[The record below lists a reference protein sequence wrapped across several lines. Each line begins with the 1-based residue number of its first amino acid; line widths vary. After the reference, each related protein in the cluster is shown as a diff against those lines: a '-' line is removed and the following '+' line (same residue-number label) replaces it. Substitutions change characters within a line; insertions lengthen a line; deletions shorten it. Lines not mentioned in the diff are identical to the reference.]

1 MWEWWERG
9 SWKKIHKKEGAPISE
24 SKAQAFECVGPG
36 KGLPIGCKALDKSI
50 KFFESYK
57 HMAYKMRV
65 IPLKIILHGHYV
77 GPMKK
82 MTARVK
88 MVPMEGILRK

>member
-1 MWEWWERG
+1 M
-9 SWKKIHKKEGAPISE
+9 
-24 SKAQAFECVGPG
+24 GPG